1 MNGVENME
9 EVDDVENIEDADDVE
24 NIEDADDVE
33 ALLEELAVM
42 EEEDAVC
49 FQVSSQGTLP

>member
-1 MNGVENME
+1 ME
-9 EVDDVENIEDADDVE
+9 KVDNVE

-49 FQVSSQGTLP
+49 FQVSS

>member
-1 MNGVENME
+1 MIGVETME
-9 EVDDVENIEDADDVE
+9 EADDVENIEEATDVE

-49 FQVSSQGTLP
+49 FQVPSQGALP